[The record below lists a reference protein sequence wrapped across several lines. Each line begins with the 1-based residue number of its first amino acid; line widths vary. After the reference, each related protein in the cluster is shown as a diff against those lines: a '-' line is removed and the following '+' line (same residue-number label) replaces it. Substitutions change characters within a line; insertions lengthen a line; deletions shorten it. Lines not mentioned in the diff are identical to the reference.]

1 MGKFITKSVYWAYEL
16 LQNNA
21 IQKQLVEL
29 KLWENLSVFEKTKRI
44 ESFLSQKGF
53 NPVLTENPIQTKEDI
68 KRLSSNIDQNLVKSW
83 AYTGGSYG
91 EPLRVPYSK
100 QRNTVR
106 TATFKFFNELA
117 GYELG
122 DPFVLIRAKNKSK
135 LEKFLRNE
143 NVFIPNDTSTQALE
157 GFANMLTQKRIE
169 VLMGYPSVMYALA
182 IFLNENPE
190 NKRGLKIKTIIS
202 VSEPLEQEKR
212 RFIFEVF
219 GCKFVDRYSNEEVGL
234 IAQQEEF
241 NGSYLVNS
249 FGIITEIVNPETNL
263 PVNEGEQGKVLV
275 TDLNN
280 DLIPVV
286 RYDTGDLAT
295 ACEYRDGF
303 LHRIESI
310 QGRIAEQ
317 LFSTNGTPIS
327 SLMLGPY
334 IYKPLSIQGKVFQYQ
349 FAQIEQKRYELRIK
363 GSKGDLP
370 TTVENHLI
378 DNLASIL
385 GEDAAV
391 NLIYVVDIKPQPS
404 GKRPVFKNEYIKK

>member
-1 MGKFITKSVYWAYEL
+1 MGKFITKSVFSAYEL
-16 LQNNA
+16 LQNKA
-21 IQKQLVEL
+21 IHKQVEQL
-29 KLWENLSVFEKTKRI
+29 KLWRDLSASEKNKRL
-44 ESFLSQKGF
+44 EAFLIKYGF
-53 NPVLTENPIQTKEDI
+53 NPILTENPKQIKEDI
-68 KRLSSNIDQNLVKSW
+68 KRLSSKINQNLVKAW

-100 QRNTVR
+100 PRTTVR
-106 TATFKFFNELA
+106 TATFKYFNELA

-143 NVFIPNDTSTQALE
+143 NVFIPNDTSSHALE
-157 GFANMLTQKRIE
+157 GFTNMLREKRIE

-182 IFLNENPE
+182 IFLNDHPD
-190 NKRGLKIKTIIS
+190 KKKGLKIKTIIS

-212 RFIFEVF
+212 KYINDVF
-219 GCKFVDRYSNEEVGL
+219 ACKFVDRYSNEEVGL

-241 NGSYLVNS
+241 GGGYLVNS
-249 FGIITEIVNPETNL
+249 FGIITEIVHPETNM
-263 PVNEGEQGKVLV
+263 PVKAGEQGKVLV

-295 ACEYRDGF
+295 ASEYKDGF

-334 IYKPLSIQGKVFQYQ
+334 IYKPLSVQGKVFQYQ
-349 FAQIEQKRYELRIK
+349 FAQVEQMCYELRIK
-363 GSKGDLP
+363 GSQGDLP
-370 TTVENHLI
+370 VSVEKQLI
-378 DNLASIL
+378 ADLVAIL
-385 GEDAAV
+385 GEDAIV
-391 NLIYVVDIKPQPS
+391 DLIYVVDIKPQPS